1 MLIDSVKMLEKNSPG
16 VIWMQLEI
24 QLTHLEINMGGF
36 PSADSQAS
44 MIAALTNGWVKFILF
59 ILKFNVLAIIHLDYC
74 ETITQHCQ
82 SIMTKFNNNH
92 YT

>member
-1 MLIDSVKMLEKNSPG
+1 MNAVRD
-16 VIWMQLEI
+16 
-24 QLTHLEINMGGF
+24 TAHLEINMGGF

-59 ILKFNVLAIIHLDYC
+59 KLKFNVLAIIHLDYC

-82 SIMTKFNNNH
+82 SIMTTRQNSTTIITHSLCHTSFLLNNA
-92 YT
+92 